1 MTLNELNLE
10 KAMRIYYYLLKEG
23 ELTIDKNKELYLDYS
38 DGEVRNLLEIMAK
51 ESDVSIEKYN
61 QAVYLIPNETNDV
74 IGIKDMDLQKILS
87 YDARKV
93 DFYLSQ
99 YIITIII
106 TVFYSG
112 RGNFIKSRD
121 FIRLPEL
128 EEIIT
133 TRLNFANAKK
143 DIKREQEE
151 AKFNIT
157 AMYEQWNALQIDEQ
171 GKKKTKYGYIRSVCG
186 FLAKHDLLIYDITEE
201 DIRPTNKMT
210 HLMTYHFLDTDRLE
224 LIEKLLNEV

>member
-1 MTLNELNLE
+1 MNEINLE

-23 ELTIDKNKELYLDYS
+23 ELTADKNKELYLDYS
-38 DGEVRNLLEIMAK
+38 DSEVRNLLEIMAK

-61 QAVYLIPNETNDV
+61 QSVYLIPNEGNDV
-74 IGIKDMDLQKILS
+74 IGIKDMDLQKVIS
-87 YDARKV
+87 YDARKI

-106 TVFYSG
+106 TIFYSG

-133 TRLNFANAKK
+133 ARLSYANSKK
-143 DIKREQEE
+143 NIEREQED

-157 AMYEQWNALQIDEQ
+157 AMFEHWSALQIDEP

-186 FLAKHDLLIYDITEE
+186 FLSKHDLLIYDMTEE

-210 HLMTYHFLDTDRLE
+210 HLMTYHFLNTDRLE
-224 LIEKLLNEV
+224 LIEELLNE

>member
-1 MTLNELNLE
+1 
-10 KAMRIYYYLLKEG
+10 MRIYYCLLKEG
-23 ELTIDKNKELYLDYS
+23 ELTIEKNKELYLDYS
-38 DGEVRNLLEIMAK
+38 DSEVRNLLEIMAK

-61 QAVYLIPNETNDV
+61 QAVYLIPNEGNDV
-74 IGIKDMDLQKILS
+74 LGIKDMDLQKVLS
-87 YDARKV
+87 YDARKI

-112 RGNFIKSRD
+112 KGNFIKSRD

-133 TRLNFANAKK
+133 TRLNYANAKK
-143 DIKREQEE
+143 NIKQEQEE

-186 FLAKHDLLIYDITEE
+186 FLAKHDLLIYDMSEE

-224 LIEKLLNEV
+224 LIEKLLSE

>member
-1 MTLNELNLE
+1 MNELNLQ

-23 ELTIDKNKELYLDYS
+23 ELTIDRDKELYLDYS
-38 DGEVRNLLEIMAK
+38 DSEVRYLLEIMAK
-51 ESDVSIEKYN
+51 ESDISIEKYN
-61 QAVYLIPNETNDV
+61 QSVYLIPNEGNDV
-74 IGIKDMDLQKILS
+74 IGIKDMDLQKVIS

-106 TVFYSG
+106 SVFYSG

-128 EEIIT
+128 EEILT
-133 TRLNFANAKK
+133 QRLTYANSKK
-143 DIKREQEE
+143 NSKREQEE

-157 AMYEQWNALQIDEQ
+157 AMFEQWNALQIDEQ
-171 GKKKTKYGYIRSVCG
+171 GKRKTKYGYIRSVCM
-186 FLAKHDLLIYDITEE
+186 FLAKHNLLIYDSTEE

-210 HLMTYHFLDTDRLE
+210 HLMTYHFLNTDRLE
-224 LIEKLLNEV
+224 MIEKLLND

>member
-1 MTLNELNLE
+1 MNELNIQ
-10 KAMRIYYYLLKEG
+10 KAMRIYYYLLREG
-23 ELTIDKNKELYLDYS
+23 ELTIDRNKELYLDYS
-38 DGEVRNLLEIMAK
+38 DSEVRSLLEILGK

-61 QAVYLIPNETNDV
+61 QVVYLIPNEGNDV
-74 IGIKDMDLQKILS
+74 IGIKEMDLQRVIS
-87 YDARKV
+87 SDARKI

-133 TRLNFANAKK
+133 ARLTYANGKK

-157 AMYEQWNALQIDEQ
+157 AMFEQWNALQIDEP
-171 GKKKTKYGYIRSVCG
+171 GKKKTKYGYIRSVCS
-186 FLAKHDLLIYDITEE
+186 FLTKHDLLIYDMTEE
-201 DIRPTNKMT
+201 DIRPANKLT
-210 HLMTYHFLDTDRLE
+210 HLMTYHFLDTGRLE
-224 LIEKLLNEV
+224 MIEELLYSRS

>member
-1 MTLNELNLE
+1 MNELNLE

-23 ELTIDKNKELYLDYS
+23 ELSIDQDKVLYLDYS
-38 DGEVRNLLEIMAK
+38 DIEVRSLLEIMAK
-51 ESDVSIEKYN
+51 ESDVIIEKYN
-61 QAVYLIPNETNDV
+61 QVVYLIPKEDNDV
-74 IGIKDMDLQKILS
+74 IGIKDMDLQKVIS
-87 YDARKV
+87 YDARKI

-99 YIITIII
+99 YIITILI

-133 TRLNFANAKK
+133 ARLTYANSKK
-143 DIKREQEE
+143 NIAHEQEE
-151 AKFNIT
+151 AKFNVT
-157 AMYEQWNALQIDEQ
+157 AMFEHWSALQIEES
-171 GKKKTKYGYIRSVCG
+171 GKRKTKYGYIRSVCG
-186 FLAKHDLLIYDITEE
+186 FLAKHHLLVYDMAEE

-210 HLMTYHFLDTDRLE
+210 HLMTYHFLDTNRLE
-224 LIEKLLNEV
+224 MIESLLNE

>member
-1 MTLNELNLE
+1 MNESNLK
-10 KAMRIYYYLLKEG
+10 KAMRIYYFLLKDG
-23 ELTIDKNKELYLDYS
+23 ELSIDKDKELYLDYS
-38 DGEVRNLLEIMAK
+38 DSEVRNLLEVMAK
-51 ESDVSIEKYN
+51 ESDVTIEKYN
-61 QAVYLIPNETNDV
+61 QVVYLIPHEDNDV
-74 IGIKDMDLQKILS
+74 IGIKDMDLQKVIS
-87 YDARKV
+87 YDARKI

-99 YIITIII
+99 YIITILI

-133 TRLNFANAKK
+133 ARLTYANSKK
-143 DIKREQEE
+143 DVEHEQAE

-157 AMYEQWNALQIDEQ
+157 AMYEHWSALQLDEQ
-171 GKKKTKYGYIRSVCG
+171 GKRKTKYGYIRSVCN
-186 FLAKHDLLIYDITEE
+186 FLAKHHLLIYDMAEE

-210 HLMTYHFLDTDRLE
+210 HLMTYHFLDTNRLE
-224 LIEKLLNEV
+224 IIEKLLND

>member
-1 MTLNELNLE
+1 MNELNLE

-23 ELTIDKNKELYLDYS
+23 ELTADKNKELYLDYS
-38 DGEVRNLLEIMAK
+38 DSEVRDLLEIMAK
-51 ESDVSIEKYN
+51 ESEISIEKYN
-61 QAVYLIPNETNDV
+61 QVVYLIPNEGNDV
-74 IGIKDMDLQKILS
+74 IGIKDMDLQKVIS
-87 YDARKV
+87 YDARKI

-133 TRLNFANAKK
+133 SRLTYANSKK
-143 DIKREQEE
+143 DIKLKQEE

-157 AMYEQWNALQIDEQ
+157 AMFEHWSALQIDEL
-171 GKKKTKYGYIRSVCG
+171 GKRKTKYGYIRSVCG
-186 FLAKHDLLIYDITEE
+186 FLSKHDLLIYDMAEE

-224 LIEKLLNEV
+224 LIEELLND